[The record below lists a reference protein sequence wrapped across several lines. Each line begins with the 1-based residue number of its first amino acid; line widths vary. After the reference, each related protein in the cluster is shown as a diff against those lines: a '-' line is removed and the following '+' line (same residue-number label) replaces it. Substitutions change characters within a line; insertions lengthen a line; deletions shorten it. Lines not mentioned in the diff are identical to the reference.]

1 MAFYDYRG
9 EENILRFCNLLNVN
23 CSDTFVSSH
32 ACKQEDCCDFDN
44 NVSVTLSNVLRSLI
58 WRVIFPYVGTGQLH
72 IEEIRGGGGCT

>member
-44 NVSVTLSNVLRSLI
+44 NVSVTVKCIKVVNLESYIPLCWDRTI
-58 WRVIFPYVGTGQLH
+58 AY
-72 IEEIRGGGGCT
+72 